1 MTHAA
6 ATDTAHATDNANV
19 VHLDAI
25 KTERHV
31 SGERNDDAM
40 AALQNLQDAL
50 NAAIKAGVVVEPD
63 IKIVGNRYSNLGTSA
78 DSYQITINAWLKL
91 P

>member
-1 MTHAA
+1 MSHAA
-6 ATDTAHATDNANV
+6 ATSTADTMDPTNV
-19 VHLDAI
+19 VHLGAI
-25 KTERHV
+25 KHDQHPTRK
-31 SGERNDDAM
+31 RDDIAM
-40 AALQNLQDAL
+40 AALQDLQDAL
-50 NAAIKAGVVVEPD
+50 NGAIKAGVIVEPD